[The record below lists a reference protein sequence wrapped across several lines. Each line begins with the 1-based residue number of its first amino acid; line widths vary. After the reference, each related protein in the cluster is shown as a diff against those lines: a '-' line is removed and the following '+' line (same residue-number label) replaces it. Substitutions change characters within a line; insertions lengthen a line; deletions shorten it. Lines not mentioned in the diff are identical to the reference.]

1 MAAGQI
7 KVTEQKQ
14 PATVYCGECQF
25 FVRDTD
31 GINRNAYTGEFFMGV
46 CTKGL
51 HPDTA
56 IKQFANKPRHC
67 EKYGKTIHT

>member
-14 PATVYCGECQF
+14 PETVYCGECRF

-46 CTKGL
+46 CQRGL
-51 HPDTA
+51 HPDSP
-56 IKQFANKPRHC
+56 IKQFADHKRQCETYKPR
-67 EKYGKTIHT
+67 